1 MMLNHAAKL
10 KNTSPIIFM
19 KHNNPD
25 NDPCSK
31 FLRISYS
38 GYFFANENY
47 VKAFLLL
54 SLKVHL

>member
-38 GYFFANENY
+38 GYFLHDKGN
-47 VKAFLLL
+47 
-54 SLKVHL
+54 